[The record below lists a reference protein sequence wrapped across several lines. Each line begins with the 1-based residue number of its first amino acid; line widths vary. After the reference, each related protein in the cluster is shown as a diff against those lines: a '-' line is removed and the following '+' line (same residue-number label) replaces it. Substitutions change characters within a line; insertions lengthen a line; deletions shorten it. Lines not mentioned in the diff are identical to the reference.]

1 MSNETTGTLLSLA
14 EKRRQH
20 LSNMI
25 VALNGLAITLIL
37 GIWTFLL
44 KGFIDYSPMLHP
56 TNSAL
61 NNGATTQPFAF
72 SYVILAAGLS
82 SVVMALWR
90 WYVQYLSDEISKIYP
105 EIAMYEQTLGMP
117 SNMGVIRYLSSN
129 KEISNIMA
137 KLFKAQRVELVKK
150 LVSS

>member
-1 MSNETTGTLLSLA
+1 MNQLSNDTAGTLLSLA

-37 GIWTFLL
+37 GIWTFFL
-44 KGFIDYSPMLHP
+44 KGFIDYSPML
-56 TNSAL
+56 NSTSSAV
-61 NNGATTQPFAF
+61 NNGVTTQPFAF

-82 SVVMALWR
+82 SIVMALWR

-105 EIAMYEQTLGMP
+105 EIAMYEQTLGIP
-117 SNMGVIRYLSSN
+117 SNMGVIRCLSSN
-129 KEISNIMA
+129 KEISNIMST
-137 KLFKAQRVELVKK
+137 Q
-150 LVSS
+150 